1 MVKRLRVDAVMVQA
15 VIAGALSFSHLHDL
29 ASAAGQGGWK
39 AWAYPVSV
47 DLLLVAAWRRMR
59 QAQGAGQGA
68 GGPRLWFL
76 VALAASLGANV
87 ATAGLLDLDDVPA
100 WLRVVVAG
108 WPAVAFFG
116 GTLLAHTPNH
126 PQESPLAPAPS
137 TTGPHDE
144 PHSALAAVDVP
155 DRDALPAPSTVP
167 ASDPAPEPT
176 TSEPAT
182 SAEPVTDLTPEP
194 PPAPV
199 PAVALPP
206 ALVDRVRALAAEQHS
221 ATGYPAD
228 PDAVRARLGL
238 PPSMTASV
246 AAHL

>member
-1 MVKRLRVDAVMVQA
+1 MRAQLARVDAVIVQA

-29 ASAAGQGGWK
+29 AEAAGQGDWK

-59 QAQGAGQGA
+59 EQQRAGKPA

-76 VALAASLGANV
+76 IALAASLGANI
-87 ATAGLLDLDDVPA
+87 ATAGLLDLNDIPA
-100 WLRVVVAG
+100 SLRVVVAG

-116 GTLLAHTPNH
+116 GTLLAHTPRT
-126 PQESPLAPAPS
+126 PDAPTITVTPE
-137 TTGPHDE
+137 TDTE
-144 PHSALAAVDVP
+144 PALVPVPADAP
-155 DRDALPAPSTVP
+155 DRDALSAPTAEP
-167 ASDPAPEPT
+167 DPDPESPT
-176 TSEPAT
+176 TANAAPA
-182 SAEPVTDLTPEP
+182 A
-194 PPAPV
+194 
-199 PAVALPP
+199 PAVTLPP
-206 ALVDRVRALAAEQHS
+206 ALVDRAQALAEQHR
-221 ATGYPAD
+221 ATTGLAAD

>member
-1 MVKRLRVDAVMVQA
+1 MRAHLARVDAVIVQA

-59 QAQGAGQGA
+59 QAQRAGQAA

-87 ATAGLLDLDDVPA
+87 ATAGLLDLDHVPA
-100 WLRVVVAG
+100 SLRVVVAG
-108 WPAVAFFG
+108 WPAIAFFG
-116 GTLLAHTPNH
+116 GTLLAHTPH
-126 PQESPLAPAPS
+126 GDTEAPAAPDASAPS
-137 TTGPHDE
+137 TDAHEERP
-144 PHSALAAVDVP
+144 PAPAAVDTA
-155 DRDALPAPSTVP
+155 DRDALPAPSTDP
-167 ASDPAPEPT
+167 EPAPET
-176 TSEPAT
+176 A
-182 SAEPVTDLTPEP
+182 AEPVAMPVP
-194 PPAPV
+194 VPVPAPV

-206 ALVDRVRALAAEQHS
+206 ALVDRVRALADEQRS
-221 ATGYPAD
+221 TTGRPAD